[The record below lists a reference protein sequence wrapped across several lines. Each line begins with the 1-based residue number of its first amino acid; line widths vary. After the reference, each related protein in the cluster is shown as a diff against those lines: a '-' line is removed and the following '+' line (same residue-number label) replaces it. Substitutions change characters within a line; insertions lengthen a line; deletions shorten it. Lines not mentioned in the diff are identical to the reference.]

1 MRPDQQPDVGE
12 SSEKSMLA
20 EDGLVFR
27 EECQRR
33 GAEVRRFGLADGWD
47 FSKAKHRRALLEL
60 QMEEEPDEIFM
71 SPKCTLWS
79 AMQSINVKTEE
90 DCIELQEKRT
100 MKYT

>member
-1 MRPDQQPDVGE
+1 
-12 SSEKSMLA
+12 
-20 EDGLVFR
+20 
-27 EECQRR
+27 
-33 GAEVRRFGLADGWD
+33 
-47 FSKAKHRRALLEL
+47 
-60 QMEEEPDEIFM
+60 MEEEPDEIFM